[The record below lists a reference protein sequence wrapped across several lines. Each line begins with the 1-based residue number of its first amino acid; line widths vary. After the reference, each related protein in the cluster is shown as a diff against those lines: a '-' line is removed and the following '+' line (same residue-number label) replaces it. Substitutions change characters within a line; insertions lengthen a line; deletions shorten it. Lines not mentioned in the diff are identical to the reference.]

1 MTPIHILK
9 KVFGYEKFRP
19 LQQEIIDHILEKK
32 DTLVIMPTGVGKSIC
47 YQIPALIFDGLTIV
61 VSPLISL
68 MTDQVQQLRQLG
80 VNAVILNSAITTSE

>member
-9 KVFGYEKFRP
+9 TVFGYEKFRP

-80 VNAVILNSAITTSE
+80 VNAVILM